1 MRVCRAPSVAV
12 SSPPGILPANQRQTR
27 RAGDPSPF
35 TEDVPAKVTVHLN
48 LPSGVQMIDIIAWID
63 IALGLLI
70 GVVNLIKLAAGQAGP
85 EMAERRVR
93 RNAWLNLLASLLI
106 IGVGVTGFGFA
117 AKSDATEW
125 VLRLATFAVVSFM
138 LILWLRPRVR
148 GKPTG
153 ETTEAAKSPG
163 SQPPPRF

>member
-1 MRVCRAPSVAV
+1 
-12 SSPPGILPANQRQTR
+12 
-27 RAGDPSPF
+27 
-35 TEDVPAKVTVHLN
+35 
-48 LPSGVQMIDIIAWID
+48 MINIIAWID

-70 GVVNLIKLAAGQAGP
+70 GVVNLIKLTVDQAES
-85 EMAERRVR
+85 EMARRRAR

-106 IGVGVTGFGFA
+106 IAVGMTGFGFS

-125 VLRLATFAVVSFM
+125 VLRLATFAIVSFM

-153 ETTEAAKSPG
+153 ETTELHGTHSAA
-163 SQPPPRF
+163 